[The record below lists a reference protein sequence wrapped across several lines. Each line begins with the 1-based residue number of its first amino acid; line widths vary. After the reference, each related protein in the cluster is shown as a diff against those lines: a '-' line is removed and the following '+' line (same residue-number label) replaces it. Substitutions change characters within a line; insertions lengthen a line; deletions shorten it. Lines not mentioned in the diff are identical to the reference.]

1 MLYTSFK
8 FLLFF
13 PIVCLFYFLF
23 KKENTRKVWLLIS
36 SYFFYICWNAY
47 YSLLLLFSTI
57 VTYLSGKYISKYP
70 KKKKIFLIISL
81 VINIGILFFFKY
93 ANFFIDNLNNILNIF
108 KISNFNHLD
117 ILLPVGISFYT
128 FQALSYTMDIYRG
141 DVKEEKSFL
150 DYALFVSFFPQLV
163 SGPIEKSKDFLP
175 QLKIKHNFDYD
186 RVKKGLLIMLVGFI
200 FKMVVAD
207 RIAIAV
213 NTVYGNLSNYSGVIL
228 FITAILYSFQ
238 IYTDF
243 YGYSLIAKGT
253 AKVLGY
259 ELYDNFDSP
268 YLSKSI
274 KEFWRRWHISLSTW
288 FRDYLYFPLG
298 GSRTSYIKKIRN
310 IMIVF
315 LVSGLWHGASWTFV
329 IWGLLHGLYQVIG
342 ILTSKLREKIKFNN
356 KILSSLK
363 IVFTFLLV
371 TFAWIFFRASTF
383 TDAIYVITNSF
394 KNFDLNLM
402 SLGLDKYNLIF
413 MFASVVLIVIFDIL
427 RLKVDLYRW
436 LQKRNIVIRWII
448 YFALI
453 WIILIFGIYGPGYSE
468 NTFIYIQF

>member
-1 MLYTSFK
+1 
-8 FLLFF
+8 
-13 PIVCLFYFLF
+13 
-23 KKENTRKVWLLIS
+23 
-36 SYFFYICWNAY
+36 
-47 YSLLLLFSTI
+47 
-57 VTYLSGKYISKYP
+57 
-70 KKKKIFLIISL
+70 
-81 VINIGILFFFKY
+81 
-93 ANFFIDNLNNILNIF
+93 
-108 KISNFNHLD
+108 
-117 ILLPVGISFYT
+117 
-128 FQALSYTMDIYRG
+128 
-141 DVKEEKSFL
+141 
-150 DYALFVSFFPQLV
+150 
-163 SGPIEKSKDFLP
+163 
-175 QLKIKHNFDYD
+175 
-186 RVKKGLLIMLVGFI
+186 MLVGFI
-200 FKMVVAD
+200 YKMVVAD

-213 NTVYGNLSNYSGVIL
+213 NTVYGNLSNYSGIIL

-342 ILTSKLREKIKFNN
+342 ILTSKLREKITFNN

-394 KNFDLNLM
+394 KNFNLNLM

-436 LQKRNIVIRWII
+436 LQERNIVIRWII

-453 WIILIFGIYGPGYSE
+453 WITLIFGIYGPGYSE

>member
-23 KKENTRKVWLLIS
+23 KKEKTRKIWLLIS

-213 NTVYGNLSNYSGVIL
+213 NTVYGNLSNYSGIIL

-413 MFASVVLIVIFDIL
+413 MFASVVSIVIFDIL

-436 LQKRNIVIRWII
+436 LQERNIVIRWII

-453 WIILIFGIYGPGYSE
+453 WITLIFGIYGPGYSE

>member
-23 KKENTRKVWLLIS
+23 KKEKTRKIWLLIS

-141 DVKEEKSFL
+141 DVKAEKSFL

-200 FKMVVAD
+200 YKMVVAD

-213 NTVYGNLSNYSGVIL
+213 NTVYGNLSNYSGIIL

-329 IWGLLHGLYQVIG
+329 IWGLLHGLYQVIS

-371 TFAWIFFRASTF
+371 TFAWIFFRSSTF

-436 LQKRNIVIRWII
+436 LQERNIVIRWIT

-453 WIILIFGIYGPGYSE
+453 WITLIFGIYGPGYSE

>member
-8 FLLFF
+8 FLIFF
-13 PIVCLFYFLF
+13 PTICLFYFFL
-23 KKENTRKVWLLIS
+23 KNEKSKKVWLLIC
-36 SYFFYICWNAY
+36 SYFFYICWNIY

-57 VTYLSGKYISKYP
+57 ITYFSGKLISKYP
-70 KKKKIFLIISL
+70 EKKKKFLILSL
-81 VINIGILFFFKY
+81 VINISILLFFKY
-93 ANFFIDNLNNILNIF
+93 ANFFIDNINILFKIF
-108 KISNFNHLD
+108 KISSINHLD
-117 ILLPVGISFYT
+117 ILLPIGISFYT

-141 DVKEEKSFL
+141 DVKEEKNFL
-150 DYALFVSFFPQLV
+150 EYALFVSFFPQLV

-200 FKMVVAD
+200 YKMVIAD

-213 NTVYGNLSNYSGVIL
+213 NTVYDNLSNYNGIIL

-253 AKVLGY
+253 AKVFGY
-259 ELYDNFDSP
+259 DLYDNFDSP

-298 GSRTSYIKKIRN
+298 GSRTSYINKLRN

-329 IWGLLHGLYQVIG
+329 FWGILHGLYQVIS
-342 ILTSKLREKIKFNN
+342 ILTSKFREKIKFDN
-356 KILSSLK
+356 KITSCLK
-363 IVFTFLLV
+363 IIFTFLLV

-383 TDAIYVITNSF
+383 SDAIYVITNSF
-394 KNFDLNLM
+394 KNFNLNLM

-413 MFASVVLIVIFDIL
+413 MFISIVMLIIFDII
-427 RLKVDLYRW
+427 RLKANLYQW
-436 LQKRNIVIRWII
+436 LQERNIVVRWLF
-448 YFALI
+448 YFTLI
-453 WIILIFGIYGPGYSE
+453 WIVLIFGIYGPGYSE